1 MLSAQQTFRRITPLL
16 IHTMGTGWAEATASP
31 AIEGWDALSSWPVS
45 LFYINNINQFI
56 RRYLWDRLWHF
67 CFDSFEMYQNNFP
80 FDEVF
85 FTTSELKSL
94 LMTPMILSSSC
105 GGLEAEA
112 LKPELMSESPGE
124 LVKTQTA
131 GPLLQGFQ
139 VSRSRME
146 PENLHF

>member
-1 MLSAQQTFRRITPLL
+1 
-16 IHTMGTGWAEATASP
+16 
-31 AIEGWDALSSWPVS
+31 
-45 LFYINNINQFI
+45 
-56 RRYLWDRLWHF
+56 
-67 CFDSFEMYQNNFP
+67 MYQNNFP